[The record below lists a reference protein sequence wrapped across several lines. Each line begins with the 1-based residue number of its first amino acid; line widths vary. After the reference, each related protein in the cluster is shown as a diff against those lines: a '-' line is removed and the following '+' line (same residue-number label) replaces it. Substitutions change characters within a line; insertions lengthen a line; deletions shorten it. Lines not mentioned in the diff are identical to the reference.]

1 MENEYYYNGVDY
13 PNTTDKFIT
22 VEKEKIKKIGL
33 NLTRK
38 S

>member
-22 VEKEKIKKIGL
+22 VEKENKKIGL